1 MFIQFSEKLLPN
13 NTFLPQTQ
21 GLVPPSGIPDPLLHR
36 NRKGGHRRGQMKG
49 NRRDHREGTW
59 GIV

>member
-21 GLVPPSGIPDPLLHR
+21 GLVPPSGKSRIHFCIGR
-36 NRKGGHRRGQMKG
+36 GGGHRRGQKKG

-59 GIV
+59 GVV